1 MKDLDKKELELFE
14 YYKEKTEFINVNSN
28 LKIVKDFLANLEDI
42 DITQE
47 DIEFYIK
54 TPLFQHASYKTKS
67 GLYIVQYSPY
77 YIKYTY
83 TNYEEFIKDMF
94 LSDKEQ
100 ENPLYG
106 IIEGLKKY
114 QMEELKEEFDRYKIR
129 NKVRDF

>member
-1 MKDLDKKELELFE
+1 
-14 YYKEKTEFINVNSN
+14 
-28 LKIVKDFLANLEDI
+28 
-42 DITQE
+42 
-47 DIEFYIK
+47 
-54 TPLFQHASYKTKS
+54 
-67 GLYIVQYSPY
+67 
-77 YIKYTY
+77 
-83 TNYEEFIKDMF
+83 MF

>member
-28 LKIVKDFLANLEDI
+28 LKIVKDFLANLKDA
-42 DITQE
+42 
-47 DIEFYIK
+47 DIEQDSIDFYIK
-54 TPLFQHASYKTKS
+54 TPLFQHTSYKTKS
-67 GLYIVQYSPY
+67 GLYIVQYQPY
-77 YIKYTY
+77 YVKHIYTD
-83 TNYEEFIKDMF
+83 YEEFIQDMF

-129 NKVRDF
+129 NKVRNF